1 MHEPSSIQR
10 LDDFQYIGIPLFQC
24 QLKMDALYLLGKKSS
39 NLIIYKYIVLPLDG
53 NNYERQQMMA
63 EYLDNREY
71 QFICN
76 NDKHRISIYK
86 VVYSEIK
93 NETVLFSLSISEKYT
108 LKFTNDHI
116 VMTFKKFHDYI
127 EVENSVFPNAK
138 WIYNDNVGN
147 IIVDGFFINN
157 NYKLISND
165 KLIVCEFDIT
175 ERSNKWITYTLGE
188 YMGLLKLVNSAK
200 PLEEK
205 VQYHDNNFLN
215 DFNEKIICMTFVLIA
230 HKRFKESDERKRESR
245 NGLN

>member
-1 MHEPSSIQR
+1 
-10 LDDFQYIGIPLFQC
+10 
-24 QLKMDALYLLGKKSS
+24 MDALYLLGKKSS

-138 WIYNDNVGN
+138 WIYNGNVGN
-147 IIVDGFFINN
+147 AILDSFF
-157 NYKLISND
+157 YK
-165 KLIVCEFDIT
+165 
-175 ERSNKWITYTLGE
+175 
-188 YMGLLKLVNSAK
+188 
-200 PLEEK
+200 
-205 VQYHDNNFLN
+205 Q
-215 DFNEKIICMTFVLIA
+215 
-230 HKRFKESDERKRESR
+230 
-245 NGLN
+245 